1 MAKYYIL
8 SVGCVGE
15 KCSKNYL
22 LKYLKG
28 EVAKVR
34 FKRLIV
40 FASEKVRKNVL
51 SDFFDYLKINKF
63 EFSVYPGEDK
73 DNVGYIGEIANMASE
88 FVDKD
93 DAIILEVGY
102 INGFFLIKQI
112 ISPTRSEQEEFEK

>member
-1 MAKYYIL
+1 MAKYFIL

-73 DNVGYIGEIANMASE
+73 ENIGYIAEVVNMAWE
-88 FVDKD
+88 FVDRN
-93 DAIILEVGY
+93 DAVIFEAGY

-112 ISPTRSEQEEFEK
+112 ISPTRSEQEEFKK